1 MVENLDFDGDT
12 DWVSLLNLTSL
23 TSRELREKTGAF
35 LERVKRGQRFR
46 VLRSGEVDAVLVPA
60 SDQVDPLWDEVIVKH
75 AR

>member
-46 VLRSGEVDAVLVPA
+46 VLRSDEVDAVLVPA

>member
-1 MVENLDFDGDT
+1 VVENLDFDGDT

-46 VLRSGEVDAVLVPA
+46 VLRSDEVDAVLVPA